1 MAILF
6 KGDGTPIEVSNGTSR
21 LPSRL
26 NGADIIFFGDSN
38 VYYSAGHDILNDIGS
53 VGQRLSL
60 EFSIKSWQNKG
71 VPGKT
76 TWQVWGDFNGWA
88 TDAIAEQYN
97 KESTIILFGCAT
109 NDTLGNWETEY
120 NGYGNSTYATN
131 AVHFISQLIEQKF
144 PKAQSHWIIPTETDW
159 SKWTG
164 SSEPDERNMA
174 EKMPFI
180 IKRLEEVQFPYCDM
194 YHTSG
199 ITSEMLPD
207 GIHLGGGGEDYTTD
221 AVYKY
226 YRRLREYLMN
236 K

>member
-1 MAILF
+1 MAF
-6 KGDGTPIEVSNGTSR
+6 FDGKGNSIEVGSK

-26 NGADIIFFGDSN
+26 NGADVIFFGDSN
-38 VYYSAGHDILNDIGS
+38 VYYSAGNTFADLGSCFAELAKEFDIN
-53 VGQRLSL
+53 
-60 EFSIKSWQNKG
+60 SWQNKG

-76 TWQVWGDFNGWA
+76 TWQVWSDINAWA
-88 TDAIAEQYN
+88 TDEIVEQYN

-109 NDTLGNWETEY
+109 NDPLSGWEFEY
-120 NGYGNSTYATN
+120 NGNANSTVATN

-144 PKAQSHWIIPTETDW
+144 PKVCYAWIIPPETDW

-164 SSEPDERNMA
+164 SAEPDERNMA

-180 IKRLEEVQFPYCDM
+180 IQRLEEVQFPYCDM

-199 ITSEMLPD
+199 ITSEMLSD
-207 GIHLGGGGEDYTTD
+207 GVHLGGGGYDYTTD
-221 AVYKY
+221 ATYKY

>member
-1 MAILF
+1 MAF
-6 KGDGTPIEVSNGTSR
+6 FDGKGNSIEITAKLSSI
-21 LPSRL
+21 L
-26 NGADIIFFGDSN
+26 NGADVVFWGDSN
-38 VYYSAGHDILNDIGS
+38 VYYSAGRTMADAGS
-53 VGQRLSL
+53 VYQRLAH
-60 EFSIKSWQNKG
+60 EFSINSWQNKAS
-71 VPGKT
+71 PGKT
-76 TWQVWGDFNGWA
+76 TWQVWGDINAWA
-88 TDAIAEQYN
+88 TDEIVEQYN

-109 NDTLGNWETEY
+109 NDPLSGWEFEY
-120 NGYGNSTYATN
+120 NGNAGSTMATN

-144 PKAQSHWIIPTETDW
+144 PKVCYAWIIPPETDW

-164 SSEPDERNMA
+164 STEPDERNMA
-174 EKMPFI
+174 EKMPYI

-199 ITSEMLPD
+199 ITSEMLAD
-207 GIHLGGGGEDYTTD
+207 GVHMGDNFNYTTD

>member
-1 MAILF
+1 MSTF
-6 KGDGTPIEVSNGTSR
+6 YKGDGTAIDIGGTAK

-26 NGADIIFFGDSN
+26 NGADVIFFGDSN
-38 VYYSAGHDILNDIGS
+38 VYYSAGSDLLNDVGS

-60 EFSIKSWQNKG
+60 EYSIKSWTNKAS
-71 VPGKT
+71 PGKT
-76 TWQVWGDFNGWA
+76 TWQGYGDFNSWA
-88 TDAIAEQYN
+88 TDENAEAYN
-97 KESTIILFGCAT
+97 KESTIILFGYAT
-109 NDTLGNWETEY
+109 NDDLGLWSVEY
-120 NGYGNSTYATN
+120 NGNKNTTNATN

-144 PKAQSHWIIPTETDW
+144 PKVCYAWIIPPETDW

-164 SSEPDERNMA
+164 SAEADARNMA
-174 EKMPFI
+174 EKMPYI
-180 IKRLEEVQFPYCDM
+180 LQRLEEVQFPYCDM

-199 ITSEMLPD
+199 ITSEMLSD
-207 GIHLGGGGEDYTTD
+207 GIHLGGGGYNYTTD